1 MVDVDQFKSINDTYG
16 HDAGDEVLIA
26 VAQRFTQCLRPEDT
40 VARLGGD
47 EFAVVAEINPAT
59 ALSAEQLVKRL
70 EAHLHEPIL
79 YAGAP
84 RQVGVTIGA
93 ASPSPATASA
103 RRSRAPMARCT
114 TASHVSQLPDR

>member
-70 EAHLHEPIL
+70 EAHLHEPIF
-79 YAGAP
+79 YAGAA

-93 ASPSPATASA
+93 AFAEPGDSVREALA
-103 RRSRAPMARCT
+103 RADGAMYDRKPRLT
-114 TASHVSQLPDR
+114 TP